1 MAAANQNA
9 ERYFELWGMSLM
21 LLTPVLL
28 LAGMV
33 FGMSALGDIR
43 RAGGRLA
50 GALPAA
56 LAAGLLPSLLIC
68 GFCQVIMEL
77 LGQELH
83 KPGANTARWGM
94 IGLLMGLGASG
105 LLLQHVYR
113 WATPWRRREPM
124 SPLASVSVALSIFG
138 MVGLLLLPTRMR
150 EALEIIFPAV
160 CLLGGLVCGILSRQ
174 ERAGLLSAIASGCG
188 LMILLLVAA

>member
-1 MAAANQNA
+1 
-9 ERYFELWGMSLM
+9 M

-28 LAGMV
+28 LAGIAL
-33 FGMSALGDIR
+33 GMSALGDIR

-83 KPGANTARWGM
+83 KQGSNGSRWLVAGW
-94 IGLLMGLGASG
+94 IMGLSASG
-105 LLLQHVYR
+105 LLLQHLYR

-124 SPLASVSVALSIFG
+124 SALASVSVALSIFG
-138 MVGLLLLPTRMR
+138 LVGLLLLPTRLR
-150 EALEIIFPAV
+150 EVVEIIFPAV
-160 CLLGGLVCGILSRQ
+160 CLLGGLVCGILARR

-188 LMILLLVAA
+188 LMILLLVTA

>member
-1 MAAANQNA
+1 MAAANEHA
-9 ERYFELWGMSLM
+9 ERYFVLWGMSLM

-28 LAGMV
+28 LAGIAL
-33 FGMSALGDIR
+33 GMSALGDIR

-83 KPGANTARWGM
+83 KPGANAARWGM
-94 IGLLMGLGASG
+94 IGLLMGLGTSG
-105 LLLQHVYR
+105 LLLQHLYR

-124 SPLASVSVALSIFG
+124 SALASVSVALSIFG

-150 EALEIIFPAV
+150 EVVEIIFPAV
-160 CLLGGLVCGILSRQ
+160 CLLGGLVCGILARR

-188 LMILLLVAA
+188 LMILLLVTA

>member
-56 LAAGLLPSLLIC
+56 LAAGLLPALLIC
-68 GFCQVIMEL
+68 GFCEVIMEL

-83 KPGANTARWGM
+83 KPGASTARWRM
-94 IGLLMGLGASG
+94 LGLLIGLGASA
-105 LLLQHVYR
+105 LLLQHLYR
-113 WATPWRRREPM
+113 WSTPWRRREPM
-124 SPLASVSVALSIFG
+124 SLLASVSVALSIFG
-138 MVGLLLLPTRMR
+138 LVGLLLLPTRIR
-150 EALEIIFPAV
+150 EVVEIIFPAV
-160 CLLGGLVCGILSRQ
+160 CLLGGLVCGILARR

-188 LMILLLVAA
+188 LMILLLVTA